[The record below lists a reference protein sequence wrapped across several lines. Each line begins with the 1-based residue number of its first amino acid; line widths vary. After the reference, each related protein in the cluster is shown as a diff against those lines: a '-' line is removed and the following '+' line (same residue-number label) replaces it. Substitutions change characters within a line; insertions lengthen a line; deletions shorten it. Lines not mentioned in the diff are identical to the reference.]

1 MIGETQKE
9 ELKEKMKKII
19 LSPWLFYISV
29 ALMIYGLFAIIYRI
43 NFFLNSPAYTE
54 GMVIAA
60 FGLGGILTRHETIL
74 AFIMKDLEY
83 IKKKV

>member
-1 MIGETQKE
+1 MIRETQKE
-9 ELKEKMKKII
+9 ELKEKMKKMI

-54 GMVIAA
+54 GMLIAA
-60 FGLGGILTRHETIL
+60 FGLGIILGRHETLL
-74 AFIMKDLEY
+74 AVIMKDLEY
-83 IKKKV
+83 IKERV